1 MYIKPIVVRTR
12 KCITET
18 DSSEAWQV
26 IVANFSKMESF
37 ALVYL
42 NSAKKYITVQE
53 SFVYDL
59 NQQKL
64 KNNGVNR
71 NQMFKIFWSNNANC
85 EIPDFD
91 AEISDVHPP
100 LAENACYSGR
110 LYKFYGTYFSFYF
123 VFYEIAK

>member
-1 MYIKPIVVRTR
+1 MYYRNRFERSLASNSRKFFKNGIVCTGVF
-12 KCITET
+12 K
-18 DSSEAWQV
+18 
-26 IVANFSKMESF
+26 FS
-37 ALVYL
+37 
-42 NSAKKYITVQE
+42 KKYITVQE